1 MTLMIT
7 NKALVHVHV
16 RRSEGPGTIKLGHAH
31 YCTQS
36 HFSTIHVCT
45 CAFDK
50 KKMRLR
56 TKVRSFKL
64 YGTKVTVR
72 FSLNYYKCIY

>member
-36 HFSTIHVCT
+36 HFSTIHVCK

-50 KKMRLR
+50 KKNE
-56 TKVRSFKL
+56 TENKS
-64 YGTKVTVR
+64 
-72 FSLNYYKCIY
+72 SLV